1 MSDAPTPPAQTPVTF
16 VRAGAGDYFSAE
28 CQAALLK
35 ANYNPSWFGSY
46 NHTARLLKKAREKC
60 DKFDTRMNPGKDPNA
75 PKPTAQDRYLASC
88 WAGHLTQD
96 AVYRKS
102 GGRGDPCENWPS
114 ANGYSVTQAPCMPM
128 AGDPAD
134 PRTEHGLASKHEQDS
149 AGSQGTAN
157 QPYTADKI
165 AEHSDDRAKKLAG
178 DQASANL
185 AKRDST
191 DPESEKG
198 KEGKSAGG
206 GAKSGGTAGETIG
219 ADAGKPSQ
227 PNEPASKES
236 TAEKA
241 AECIN
246 AFRKAYEERMR
257 QKCRNEAGNNRAR
270 ANGGKDVS
278 EEDGKKYR
286 AGLHADAKKAEEDLK
301 KDPENKDKQ
310 NAAEQAKGRA
320 TRAERAKCRADQGD
334 ALKKSG
340 PPPGP
345 EWDGAVPRNA
355 SPPQTGGTGATDG
368 SM

>member
-1 MSDAPTPPAQTPVTF
+1 
-16 VRAGAGDYFSAE
+16 
-28 CQAALLK
+28 
-35 ANYNPSWFGSY
+35 
-46 NHTARLLKKAREKC
+46 
-60 DKFDTRMNPGKDPNA
+60 
-75 PKPTAQDRYLASC
+75 
-88 WAGHLTQD
+88 
-96 AVYRKS
+96 
-102 GGRGDPCENWPS
+102 
-114 ANGYSVTQAPCMPM
+114 MPM

-165 AEHSDDRAKKLAG
+165 AEHSDDRAKKLAA

-219 ADAGKPSQ
+219 ADAGKPSK
-227 PNEPASKES
+227 PNEPASEKSDE
-236 TAEKA
+236 EKA
-241 AECIN
+241 ADCIN

-257 QKCRNEAGNNRAR
+257 QKCRNEAANNRAR
-270 ANGGKDVS
+270 ANGGKGVS
-278 EEDGKKYR
+278 EADGKTYR
-286 AGLHADAKKAEEDLK
+286 DGLKAKADDAEKAAKE
-301 KDPENKDKQ
+301 DPENEQKQKD
-310 NAAEQAKGRA
+310 AEQAKARA

-334 ALKKSG
+334 ALNKSS
-340 PPPGP
+340 PPGP

-355 SPPQTGGTGATDG
+355 SKPETGGDGAIAAPV
-368 SM
+368 